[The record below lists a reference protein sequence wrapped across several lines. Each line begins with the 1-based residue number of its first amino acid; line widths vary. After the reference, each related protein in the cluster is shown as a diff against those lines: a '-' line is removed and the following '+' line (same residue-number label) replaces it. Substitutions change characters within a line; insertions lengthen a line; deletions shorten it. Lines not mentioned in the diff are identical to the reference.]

1 MLVVNTLLPETV
13 EAVVGSRRALWYS
26 LDTAEVHDPRFDVP
40 VLHKRSIPTTI
51 FG

>member
-13 EAVVGSRRALWYS
+13 EAVVGSRRALGCS
-26 LDTAEVHDPRFDVP
+26 LDTTEVHDPRYDVP
-40 VLHKRSIPTTI
+40 VLHTRRIPTSI